1 MRGPRPAA
9 RLQQEDRHVEE
20 QSTEEQRRDA
30 SFLPA
35 AAELYGEGPGT
46 DKKEQRQV
54 EDQQY
59 RLGAEERGIR
69 HPCAP
74 RPAAISRSASSKFK
88 IRTTP

>member
-9 RLQQEDRHVEE
+9 RRQQEGRHAEE
-20 QSTEEQRRDA
+20 QSTEEQRREA

-59 RLGAEERGIR
+59 QLGAEECRVR
-69 HPCAP
+69 HPCATP
-74 RPAAISRSASSKFK
+74 R
-88 IRTTP
+88 IRFSG